1 MSRKYLYFLP
11 LFCLSLCFLFS
22 GNTFATRYDGST
34 VFNPENTTGSY
45 PSVQFHS
52 HLRRCDGH
60 YEDTWSMGFNNENF
74 GKEIS
79 SGFWPAVSVPGC
91 GTYEVNNVA
100 FYGDFAPDSP
110 IGTKLNLSNLDNYD
124 YYSLVIRGF
133 QQLVTSDNIT
143 NNGTGLN
150 SFTVYTTQDSTFR
163 DGTFVIIPTNLTT
176 FENDSDYDNGT
187 VKKYKGALYT
197 VPTWSLVSGNL
208 FSADIDLTDF
218 YTNSP
223 LGSSEQGWADYF
235 IAYVPGHNLYDNPL
249 EGSWGTEIS
258 EWCAV
263 NQENNP
269 DCVNQ
274 VMTKPGY
281 DASDLEGQSFSVQ
294 NPFDILFG
302 GFTSDECVS
311 VPTLASWV
319 HSPTSTVCKWFNAD
333 VRQAG
338 TTLFSFSA
346 CMILFGFIMHWLS
359 RSGDTVL

>member
-34 VFNPENTTGSY
+34 VFNPSNSTGSY
-45 PSVQFHS
+45 PSANFHT
-52 HLRRCDGH
+52 HIRECDKH
-60 YEDTWSMGFNNENF
+60 SERTWSMGFDNTNF

-79 SGFWPAVSVPGC
+79 APFSSAITAPGC
-91 GTYEVNNVA
+91 GTYQEAYSVY
-100 FYGDFAPDSP
+100 YGDYAPESP
-110 IGTKLNLSNLDNYD
+110 IGTKLDLSNLDNLD
-124 YYSLVIRGF
+124 YYSLVVRG
-133 QQLVTSDNIT
+133 QYHLTTSDNIT
-143 NNGTGLN
+143 ANGTGLN
-150 SFTVYTTQDSTFR
+150 SLTVYTSQDSTFR
-163 DGTFVIIPTNLTT
+163 DGTFIIVPTNLTT
-176 FENDSDYDNGT
+176 FENDNNYDNGT
-187 VKKYKGALYT
+187 VKKYKGALYVYSPWT
-197 VPTWSLVSGNL
+197 YYAGGL
-208 FSADIDLTDF
+208 FYASIDLQDF

-263 NQENNP
+263 NQQNNP

-274 VMTKPGY
+274 VMTKPGVT
-281 DASDLEGQSFSVQ
+281 AEDLDGQSFSVQ

-302 GFTSDECVS
+302 GFTSDNCVS

-319 HSPTSTVCKWFNAD
+319 HSSNSTVCKWFNAD

-338 TTLFSFSA
+338 TVLFSFGS
-346 CMILFGFIMHWLS
+346 CMILFGFIMKWLS

>member
-34 VFNPENTTGSY
+34 VFNPESSTGY
-45 PSVQFHS
+45 ASVRFHS
-52 HLRRCDGH
+52 HYRLCDDH
-60 YEDTWSMGFNNENF
+60 SEDIWSMGFTNENF

-91 GTYEVNNVA
+91 GTYQKNQSA
-100 FYGDFAPDSP
+100 FYGDFAPDNP
-110 IGTKLNLSNLDNYD
+110 MAAKLDLSNLDNYD
-124 YYSLVIRGF
+124 YYSLVISGS
-133 QQLVTSDNIT
+133 QMLATSDDIT
-143 NNGTGLN
+143 INGTGLN
-150 SFTVYTTQDSTFR
+150 WFNVYTTQDSTFR
-163 DGTFVIIPTNLTT
+163 DGTFIIVPTNLTT
-176 FENDSDYDNGT
+176 FENDDNYDNGT

-197 VPTWSLVSGNL
+197 VPTWTRYSGNL
-208 FSADIDLTDF
+208 FYASIDLSDF

-223 LGSSEQGWADYF
+223 LGSSEQGWATYF
-235 IAYVPGHNLYDNPL
+235 IAYVPGHNLYDKPFD
-249 EGSWGTEIS
+249 GSWGTEIS

-274 VMTKPGY
+274 VMTKPGVT
-281 DASDLEGQSFSVQ
+281 AEDLDGQSFSVQ

-311 VPTLASWV
+311 VPTLASWI
-319 HSPTSTVCKWFNAD
+319 HSSDSTVCKWFDAD

-338 TTLFSFSA
+338 TTAFTFIS
-346 CMILFGFIMHWLS
+346 CMILFGFIIHWLN
-359 RSGDTVL
+359 RSGDMVL

>member
-1 MSRKYLYFLP
+1 MSSKYLYFLP
-11 LFCLSLCFLFS
+11 FFCLSLCFLFS
-22 GNTFATRYDGST
+22 GDTFATRYDGST
-34 VFNPENTTGSY
+34 VFNPENTTGYY
-45 PSVQFHS
+45 PYAHFHS
-52 HLRRCDGH
+52 HYRRCDEH
-60 YEDTWSMGFNNENF
+60 YEEVWTMTFDNADF
-74 GKEIS
+74 GKEKS
-79 SGFWPAVSVPGC
+79 SGFWPAISAPGC
-91 GTYEVNNVA
+91 GTYEVNNSA

-110 IGTKLNLSNLDNYD
+110 IGTKLNLSNLENFD

-133 QQLVTSDNIT
+133 QQVVTTDNIT
-143 NNGTGLN
+143 QNGTGLN
-150 SFTVYTTQDSTFR
+150 MFSVYTKKDSAFR
-163 DGTFVIIPTNLTT
+163 DGTFVIVPTNLTT

-187 VKKYKGALYT
+187 VKKYKGVLY
-197 VPTWSLVSGNL
+197 VRPTWNNIAGDL
-208 FSADIDLTDF
+208 FSTVIDLRDF

-281 DASDLEGQSFSVQ
+281 DASNLEGQSFSVQ

-311 VPTLASWV
+311 IPTLASWV
-319 HSPTSTVCKWFNAD
+319 HSSNSTVCKWFNTD
-333 VRQAG
+333 VRQVG
-338 TTLFSFSA
+338 TVLFSFTS
-346 CMILFGFIMHWLS
+346 CMILFGFIMKWLS